1 MRDAMGI
8 LVWIGSALTLAGVA
22 GIIWCIWAVQSA
34 RRAGLDDDALRIRM
48 QKVVAVN
55 LGALG
60 VSVLG
65 LMAVVLGLFFG

>member
-1 MRDAMGI
+1 MGI

-22 GIIWCIWAVQSA
+22 GIIWCILAVQRA
-34 RRAGLDDDALRIRM
+34 RRAGLEDAALRARL

-60 VSVLG
+60 LSVLG
-65 LMAVVLGLFFG
+65 LMSVILGLHFG